1 MKIKDILYISS
12 LSSERLIDEIHEKT
26 GGNPGYAAQ
35 KFNRLLV
42 LGLIGN
48 DIKTIVLSNP
58 PITPELGGFWYNNRE
73 IEKGVTYRYI
83 PFVNKAFIKHV
94 FVFTYTF
101 FYVVLWGI
109 KHHKNKAIVCD
120 VLSISACMAAL
131 MASKIVRVKSVGIVT
146 DIYDKIVGRKV
157 KGIKKFKKY
166 LAGKLQAWYS
176 TSFTHYVLLTEEM
189 KYVVNPRKA
198 PYIVLEAVCDDSLVT
213 PSIVA
218 KNSVPIVMYAGG
230 LDEKYGLKALV
241 DGFREIDRDDIR
253 LVIYGSGPY
262 AEELKRVC
270 SEDKRVSYKGVVS
283 NNEIVQ
289 AEQEATLLVNPRF
302 TKGDFTR
309 YSFPSKNMEYMV
321 SGTPLLTTKLPGIPS
336 DHYSFVYFFDEE
348 TAHGYGKKIN
358 EIVSLPKDILE
369 EKGKNA
375 QAFVS
380 ANKNYLVQSK
390 RIINLL
396 EQN

>member
-1 MKIKDILYISS
+1 MKINEILYISS
-12 LSSERLIDEIHEKT
+12 LSSERLIEEIHEKT

-35 KFNRLLV
+35 KFNRLLA

-58 PITPELGGFWYNNRE
+58 PITPEVGGFWYNNRE
-73 IEKGVTYRYI
+73 IENGVTYRYI
-83 PFVNKAFIKHV
+83 PFVNKTLIKHV

-101 FYVVLWGI
+101 FYVLLWGM
-109 KHHKNKAIVCD
+109 KHRKDNAIVCD

-131 MASKIVRVKSVGIVT
+131 MASKIVCVRSVGIVT
-146 DIYDKIVGRKV
+146 DIYDKIVGEKA
-157 KGIKKFKKY
+157 KGIKLFIKK

-189 KYVVNPRKA
+189 TNVVNPKNA
-198 PYIVLEAVCDDSLVT
+198 PYIVLEAVCDDSVVT
-213 PSIVA
+213 SSNVA
-218 KNSVPIVMYAGG
+218 KAPEPTIMYAGG

-241 DGFREIDRDDIR
+241 DGFREIDREDIR

-270 SEDKRVSYKGVVS
+270 SEDKRVSYKGVAP

-302 TKGDFTR
+302 TEGDFTR
-309 YSFPSKNMEYMV
+309 YSFPSKNIEYMA

-336 DHYSFVYFFDEE
+336 DHYLFVYFFDEE
-348 TAHGYGKKIN
+348 SAHGYGEKIN
-358 EIVSLPKDILE
+358 EILSLPKEVLE
-369 EKGKNA
+369 EKGKKA

-380 ANKNYLVQSK
+380 TNKNYIIQSK

-396 EQN
+396 EHN